1 VVGTVYLLLSFVVRH
16 LLNWAGATFLFG
28 RR

>member
-1 VVGTVYLLLSFVVRH
+1 VYLLLSFAVRH